1 MTTTLLF
8 SAGLILVFFFCATQ
22 PRPPGLHLTF
32 TIHQMGFKIYR
43 AKDEDLINGCL
54 QRDSAAQK
62 QLYDRF
68 APKMYSICYRYV
80 RNSMEAEDILV
91 TAFMKVFDKI
101 EQFKSEGSFEGWIR
115 RIVVNEALT
124 QLRKNRTM
132 YLETDIEQADREPDY
147 DQLSDH
153 LEAEDLL
160 NMIQELPAGYRVV
173 FNMYAIDGYSHKE
186 IAEQLGISENTS
198 KSQLSRARTY
208 LQKLL
213 VDQQWISNKKMSN
226 DESAT

>member
-1 MTTTLLF
+1 MEL
-8 SAGLILVFFFCATQ
+8 
-22 PRPPGLHLTF
+22 
-32 TIHQMGFKIYR
+32 KIYR
-43 AKDEDLINGCL
+43 TKEEELIKGCL
-54 QRDSAAQK
+54 QRDRNAQK
-62 QLYDRF
+62 HLYDRYSS
-68 APKMYSICYRYV
+68 KMYALSYRYV
-80 RNSMEAEDILV
+80 RDSMEAEDILV

-101 EQFKSEGSFEGWIR
+101 DQFKSEGSFEGWIR

-124 QLRKNRTM
+124 HLRRNRSM
-132 YLETDIEQADREPDY
+132 YLETELEQADREPDY
-147 DQLSDH
+147 DALSDH

-160 NMIQELPAGYRVV
+160 NMIQELPPGYRIV

-186 IAEQLGISENTS
+186 IADQLGISENTS

-213 VDQQWISNKKMSN
+213 VDQDWISNKKLSN